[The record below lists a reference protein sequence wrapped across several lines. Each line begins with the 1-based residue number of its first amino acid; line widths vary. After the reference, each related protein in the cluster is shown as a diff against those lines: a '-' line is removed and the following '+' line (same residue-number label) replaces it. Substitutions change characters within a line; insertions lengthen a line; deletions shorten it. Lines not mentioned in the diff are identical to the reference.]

1 MSRGPTIHLWVG
13 TVYLAQNRCSV
24 NKTYDI
30 THLPFSHNNLE
41 GYFSSFSFS
50 SWGNKTWEEKL
61 LPNDTQQRGDS
72 ISPEFCFRAPG
83 FATTVCHI
91 SYWSVGLACLG
102 QVHSSRTEQGRQKIS
117 WRHSGGRVGGG
128 KVASLHSKRSSLL
141 YSNVTSKLD
150 VIENQLTLL
159 NYEHCTLQIQ
169 PASQYVPH
177 WGALTGVP
185 WQVTIANHLENSTCD
200 LEICQGFQ

>member
-1 MSRGPTIHLWVG
+1 MISHTSPSLIITWKVISLHSHFRVEEIRPGRKDYYPMTH
-13 TVYLAQNRCSV
+13 NR
-24 NKTYDI
+24 
-30 THLPFSHNNLE
+30 
-41 GYFSSFSFS
+41 
-50 SWGNKTWEEKL
+50 EEIEFL
-61 LPNDTQQRGDS
+61 
-72 ISPEFCFRAPG
+72 SPEFCFRAPG

-102 QVHSSRTEQGRQKIS
+102 QVHSSRTEQERQKIS
-117 WRHSGGRVGGG
+117 WRHSGGGAGGGG
-128 KVASLHSKRSSLL
+128 KVASKRSSLP

-159 NYEHCTLQIQ
+159 DYEHCALQIQ
-169 PASQYVPH
+169 PASQYAPH
-177 WGALTGVP
+177 WSALTGVP